1 MLGTADSSPILV
13 SMRDTAILDAFRG
26 CHEVRLLL
34 QSRRPAGRG
43 TAGPEQRRRRRIA
56 GTRQTGSG
64 RDNASGYAAG
74 FSIVI
79 PILLGAALG
88 YAVGLLVGS
97 ELLLLPLGALAG
109 LVLGFYAV
117 YVRFIR

>member
-1 MLGTADSSPILV
+1 MSRSRAPAT
-13 SMRDTAILDAFRG
+13 
-26 CHEVRLLL
+26 VRP
-34 QSRRPAGRG
+34 PAGSRNRRVLSSEG
-43 TAGPEQRRRRRIA
+43 GAGIA

-74 FSIVI
+74 FTIVI
-79 PILLGAALG
+79 PLLLGAALG
-88 YAVGLLVGS
+88 YVLGLLVDQ

-109 LVLGFYAV
+109 LVFGFYAV

>member
-1 MLGTADSSPILV
+1 MPSVVVTKSASCYSPAAR
-13 SMRDTAILDAFRG
+13 RDEEPR
-26 CHEVRLLL
+26 
-34 QSRRPAGRG
+34 
-43 TAGPEQRRRRRIA
+43 GPEQRRRRRIA
-56 GTRQTGSG
+56 GTRQTGSA
-64 RDNASGYAAG
+64 RENASGYAAG
-74 FSIVI
+74 FTIVI

-88 YAVGLLVGS
+88 YVVGLLVGS